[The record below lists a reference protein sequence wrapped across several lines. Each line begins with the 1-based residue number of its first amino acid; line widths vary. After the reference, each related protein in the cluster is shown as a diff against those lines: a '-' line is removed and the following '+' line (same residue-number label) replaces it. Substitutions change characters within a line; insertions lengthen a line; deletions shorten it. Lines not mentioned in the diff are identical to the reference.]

1 MGEWFITR
9 DSTKH
14 RQNAQNWRRCKSNA
28 ERERFVR
35 QNGVRWSELLRL
47 PYFDPIQ
54 FVVVD
59 PMHCLFLGIAKWITK
74 RIWIDEG
81 VLTEKDLLSIEKK
94 MNKFR
99 VPADLGRTPGKINC
113 GEGFSYFTA
122 DQWRNFF
129 LIYSTVVLWDY
140 LLPKDQQIL
149 TYFVR
154 VCTILV
160 RRIVGVNDMEEAHE
174 GLIKII
180 KLIEEHYGE
189 EKITSNLHLSL
200 HLCECSFD
208 YGPLYSFWCF
218 SFERM
223 NGILGKA
230 NLWLV
235 SIFSIIFYNNSIIHN
250 LLGSLP
256 NSHRKIEPELMRR
269 LMTESRV
276 NEIISSVSEVKGL
289 ELIEKRTS
297 VGSLSDEFSTE
308 EMYRFLM
315 YSRNIINSPITGCEE
330 FPGKFLPPQSE
341 NIRLDEQIYNL
352 LVKYYEDTYVD
363 STFREPFMED
373 LLNSTIVINRA
384 NRYGRCQIGAEIFGS
399 AATPRHIKSSFIL
412 AKFISRD
419 GKSVD
424 TYPGQ
429 IQFFFEHSIHLFSQN
444 STHKLAY
451 IKWYKAASSSSIR
464 YHFSI
469 NDDVKTC
476 NVELWEN
483 SFYPD
488 SRDNIIPVHNILGR
502 FVPVEYKKS
511 DRPNSRKYL
520 AVIPINRKF
529 HLR

>member
-1 MGEWFITR
+1 
-9 DSTKH
+9 
-14 RQNAQNWRRCKSNA
+14 
-28 ERERFVR
+28 
-35 QNGVRWSELLRL
+35 
-47 PYFDPIQ
+47 
-54 FVVVD
+54 
-59 PMHCLFLGIAKWITK
+59 
-74 RIWIDEG
+74 
-81 VLTEKDLLSIEKK
+81 
-94 MNKFR
+94 
-99 VPADLGRTPGKINC
+99 
-113 GEGFSYFTA
+113 
-122 DQWRNFF
+122 
-129 LIYSTVVLWDY
+129 
-140 LLPKDQQIL
+140 
-149 TYFVR
+149 
-154 VCTILV
+154 
-160 RRIVGVNDMEEAHE
+160 
-174 GLIKII
+174 
-180 KLIEEHYGE
+180 
-189 EKITSNLHLSL
+189 
-200 HLCECSFD
+200 
-208 YGPLYSFWCF
+208 
-218 SFERM
+218 
-223 NGILGKA
+223 
-230 NLWLV
+230 
-235 SIFSIIFYNNSIIHN
+235 
-250 LLGSLP
+250 
-256 NSHRKIEPELMRR
+256 
-269 LMTESRV
+269 
-276 NEIISSVSEVKGL
+276 
-289 ELIEKRTS
+289 
-297 VGSLSDEFSTE
+297 
-308 EMYRFLM
+308 M

-330 FPGKFLPPQSE
+330 FLGKFLPPQSE

-451 IKWYKAASSSSIR
+451 IKWYKAASSLSIR

-469 NDDVKTC
+469 NDDVKTY

-502 FVPVEYKKS
+502 FVPVKYKKS
-511 DRPNSRKYL
+511 DQPNSRKYL